1 MLRKT
6 KQQSRLFVGS
16 SSESLDLAYAIQKN
30 LEDDAEITVWTQGV
44 FELTKSAVESLL
56 KVLDRTDFAVFVFAP
71 SDTLRLRQKKYLAV
85 RDNVVFELGL
95 FMGKLGRVRTFFVAP
110 KGQTNLRIPTD
121 LAGIT
126 VGTYDPRRRDENL
139 EAALGPFCNDVRR
152 QIRKRG
158 ALSPRKVNGKKKRV
172 IHPKGDLVILEAK
185 YGIRDHRIDVK
196 EALNA
201 SVKNGKLHV
210 LVGNH
215 LGPRDPC
222 PNMPKNI
229 TVRYRYKNDE
239 RTKIVAEGDDLDLP

>member
-1 MLRKT
+1 MRKT

-30 LEDDAEITVWTQGV
+30 LEDDAEITVWKQGV

-71 SDTLRLRQKKYLAV
+71 IDTLRLRDKKYVAV

-95 FMGKLGRVRTFFVAP
+95 FMGKLGRTRTFFVAP

-126 VGTYDPRRRDENL
+126 VGTYDSRRIDKNL

-152 QIRKRG
+152 QICRCG
-158 ALSPRKVNGKKKRV
+158 SLSPRKVNGKKKRV
-172 IHPKGDLVILEAK
+172 IHPKGDLVVLEAK
-185 YGIRDHRIDVK
+185 YGIRDHRIDVT
-196 EALNA
+196 EGLNA
-201 SVKNGKLHV
+201 SIKNGKLHE

-215 LGPRDPC
+215 IGSCDPC
-222 PNMPKNI
+222 PNMQKNI
-229 TVRYRYKNDE
+229 IVRYRYKNDE
-239 RTKIVAEGDDLDLP
+239 CTKTIVEGDDLDLP